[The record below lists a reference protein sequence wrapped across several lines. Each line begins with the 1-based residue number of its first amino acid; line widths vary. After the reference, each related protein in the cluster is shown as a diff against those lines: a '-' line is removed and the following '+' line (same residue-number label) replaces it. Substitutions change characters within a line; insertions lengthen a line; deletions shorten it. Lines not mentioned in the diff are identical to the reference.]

1 MINLLKLGKNFN
13 NQTIYKVWR
22 SVENLPARVL
32 YQKFTNCHFTKYSLK
47 GPDEYGMIEFECEIR
62 GTDKY
67 GKNKNVCSCSV
78 RTTNDDDYL
87 NKPIFFLEVNEAL
100 KEKERI
106 ISDIKE
112 DIEEFNEHC
121 KISLEES
128 KNVEIV

>member
-1 MINLLKLGKNFN
+1 MINLLKLDKNFN
-13 NQTIYKVWR
+13 GQTIYKVWR
-22 SVENLPARVL
+22 SVVNLPASVL

-47 GPDEYGMIEFECEIR
+47 GPDKYGMIEFECEIR

-67 GKNKNVCSCSV
+67 GKNKIVCSCSA

-87 NKPIFFLEVNEAL
+87 NKPIFFLDVNEAL
-100 KEKERI
+100 REKERI

-112 DIEEFNEHC
+112 DIEKFNENC